1 MNKTK
6 AYMEINGSEA
16 APAEAGK
23 AGWRCA
29 HVVRGQPQLGEVG
42 EGGEAARVDGPVIII
57 IIIKRQ
63 QEQAQLADA
72 VGSTNS
78 SSEDSSAKLPSAR
91 ALISFLIPC
100 K

>member
-1 MNKTK
+1 
-6 AYMEINGSEA
+6 MEINGSEA

-29 HVVRGQPQLGEVG
+29 HVVRGQPQLGYAVRRRKRVG
-42 EGGEAARVDGPVIII
+42 PARVDGPVIII

-72 VGSTNS
+72 VGSS
-78 SSEDSSAKLPSAR
+78 SSRLKREIAERAR
-91 ALISFLIPC
+91 SFHF
-100 K
+100 